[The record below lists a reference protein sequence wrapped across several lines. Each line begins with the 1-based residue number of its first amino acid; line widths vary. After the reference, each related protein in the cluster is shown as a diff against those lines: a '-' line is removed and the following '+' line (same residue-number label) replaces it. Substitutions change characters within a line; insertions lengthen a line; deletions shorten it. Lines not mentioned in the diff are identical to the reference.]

1 MDLNQRTTGLRFAT
15 YLLMGIFLWTETP
28 AKGDTEVSC
37 VFMESCIL
45 PCSFQGGTDVVVHWT
60 VTAGDLPV
68 HSYYHNQDQLAH
80 QDQRF
85 RGRTSLFK
93 DQISRGNASLQLTG
107 VEVQDQGRYRCF
119 TSTIRGNKDSFI
131 NLRVDA
137 PVGEVDLQQVENNI
151 TCSSEGIYPEPE
163 LNWSTS
169 PPSNV
174 TFKNKTEVQRT
185 EQLLYNIS
193 SSLILS
199 DTDLNFICSIS
210 TRSNRRRATLFKPNI
225 EVSCVFMES
234 CILPCSFQGD
244 TDVVVHWLQLTAGH
258 LCVHSYFKNQDQL
271 AHQDKRFRGRTS
283 LFKDQISR
291 GNTSLQLT
299 GVEVQ
304 DQGRYRCFTSTNRGN
319 KDSLINLR
327 VDAPVG
333 KVDLQQV
340 ENNITCSS
348 EGIYPEPELTWS
360 TSPPSNVTF
369 KNKTEVQR
377 TEQLLYSISS
387 SLILS
392 DTDLNYICSIST
404 RSNRRRATLFKPNTE
419 VSCVFM
425 ESCILPCSFQGGTDV
440 VVHWNQVTAGDLPVH
455 FFFDNQDQLTHQDQ
469 RFRGRTSL
477 FKDQISRG
485 NASLLLTGVEVQ
497 DQGRYQ
503 CFTSTIREDK
513 YSYINLKEDAPV
525 GEVDLRQ
532 VENRITCSSEG
543 IYPEPELTWSTSPP
557 SYVTFKNKTEVQRTE
572 QLLYNISSSLI
583 LSDTDLNYIC
593 SISTRSNRRRATLFQ
608 PTSLSVS
615 HTEATIPCTASNT
628 SLAGSS
634 LTWRFKHSQI
644 ILTQT
649 RDDVPY
655 TVSEEWR
662 QQLKGVSESGSLL
675 LQDLSSYHEG
685 IYTCE
690 LRDAEETLITNTFLR
705 IEKSPENSTHIGAII
720 GVVVAVIVGAAAA
733 AAAVV
738 ALVLYCKKKKGH
750 RGNNNTGSNKDETQE
765 YISSLAPWT
774 VVFMQRMTRVS
785 CDLTSLLLSVLL
797 WTLARG
803 NTEVSCVFMESCILP
818 CSFQGGTDVVV
829 HWTVTAGD
837 LRVHSYYHNQDQL
850 AHQDQRFRGR
860 TSLFKDQISRGN
872 ASLQL
877 TGVEV
882 QDQGRYR
889 CYTSIIRG
897 NKDSLINLRVDAPV
911 GKVDLQQVENNIT
924 CSSEGIYP
932 EPELTWSTSPPSNV
946 TFKSKTEVQRTE
958 QLLYSISSS
967 LILSDTDLNYICS
980 ISTRSNRRRATL
992 FKPTSLSVSHTEATI
1007 PCTASNTSLTGSSL
1021 TWRFKHSQIILTQ
1034 TRADVP
1040 CTVSEEW
1047 RQQVKGVSESGSLL
1061 LQDLSAYHEGIYT
1074 CELRDAEETL
1084 ITSTFLRIGNSVNI
1098 GAIIGGVVA
1107 VIAGAAAVVLLVL
1120 CCKKKKG
1127 QQGNNNRESNSDDSQ
1142 RYISSLAPWTVVF
1155 MQDTGYTEDDQGQL

>member
-119 TSTIRGNKDSFI
+119 TSTIRGNKDSF
-131 NLRVDA
+131 
-137 PVGEVDLQQVENNI
+137 
-151 TCSSEGIYPEPE
+151 
-163 LNWSTS
+163 
-169 PPSNV
+169 
-174 TFKNKTEVQRT
+174 
-185 EQLLYNIS
+185 
-193 SSLILS
+193 
-199 DTDLNFICSIS
+199 
-210 TRSNRRRATLFKPNI
+210 
-225 EVSCVFMES
+225 
-234 CILPCSFQGD
+234 
-244 TDVVVHWLQLTAGH
+244 
-258 LCVHSYFKNQDQL
+258 
-271 AHQDKRFRGRTS
+271 
-283 LFKDQISR
+283 
-291 GNTSLQLT
+291 
-299 GVEVQ
+299 
-304 DQGRYRCFTSTNRGN
+304 
-319 KDSLINLR
+319 INLR

-525 GEVDLRQ
+525 GKVDLQQ
-532 VENRITCSSEG
+532 VENNITCSSEG

-572 QLLYNISSSLI
+572 QPLYNISSSLI

-593 SISTRSNRRRATLFQ
+593 SISTRSNRRRATLFK
-608 PTSLSVS
+608 PTSLNGS

-628 SLAGSS
+628 SLTGFS

-649 RDDVPY
+649 RADVPC

-662 QQLKGVSESGSLL
+662 QQVKGVSESGSLL
-675 LQDLSSYHEG
+675 LQDLSSYHDG

-705 IEKSPENSTHIGAII
+705 VEKSPGESASENSTHIGAII